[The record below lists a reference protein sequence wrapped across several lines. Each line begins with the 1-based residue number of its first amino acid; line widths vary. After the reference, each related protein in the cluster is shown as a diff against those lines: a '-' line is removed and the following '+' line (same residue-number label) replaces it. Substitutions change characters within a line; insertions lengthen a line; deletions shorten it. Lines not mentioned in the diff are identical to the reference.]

1 MPGLLALPLQAALA
15 VVVVYVLTILTAL
28 AVSRCLTHDDR
39 EGAFWYGFTGGF
51 ASLGAIIAG
60 IALVPPAA
68 PVIGLAGM
76 LGVGLAGG
84 WLWRGEQERIARRR
98 RTQVEHA
105 RAALRAR
112 HESVLQRWVSYELDP
127 AVAIDYP
134 DMTNLKRPETA
145 QLVRSMRNAAAL
157 REQSPENDDDAGAP
171 GYETAVREL
180 ETAFEK
186 AERAAGARTRK

>member
-1 MPGLLALPLQAALA
+1 MPALLAVPLQAALA
-15 VVVVYVLTILTAL
+15 VVVICALTGLTAF
-28 AVSRCLTHDDR
+28 AVSRCLAKDDR
-39 EGAFWYGFTGGF
+39 DGAFWYGFTGGF
-51 ASLGAIIAG
+51 ASLGAITG
-60 IALVPPAA
+60 ALVLVPAAA
-68 PVIGLAGM
+68 PVIGLAGT
-76 LGVGLAGG
+76 LSVGLAGG
-84 WLWRGEQERIARRR
+84 WLWRGEQERVARRR

-157 REQSPENDDDAGAP
+157 REQSPENDDTGAP
-171 GYETAVREL
+171 GYEAAVREL